1 MIKLCK
7 AHSFPDLRYDY
18 MRGMLGIDPKKKRAE
33 ASGWVLLENV
43 IWLQHNDHGV
53 IAVTGPTSLLEHH
66 EDICTNAMLPLS
78 ALNMGY
84 ESAKSRGRGARGA
97 AKAAKQRTA

>member
-1 MIKLCK
+1 VIKLCK

-53 IAVTGPTSLLEHH
+53 IAVTGPTSLLN
-66 EDICTNAMLPLS
+66 IMKIYARMQCCRS
-78 ALNMGY
+78 AL
-84 ESAKSRGRGARGA
+84 
-97 AKAAKQRTA
+97 